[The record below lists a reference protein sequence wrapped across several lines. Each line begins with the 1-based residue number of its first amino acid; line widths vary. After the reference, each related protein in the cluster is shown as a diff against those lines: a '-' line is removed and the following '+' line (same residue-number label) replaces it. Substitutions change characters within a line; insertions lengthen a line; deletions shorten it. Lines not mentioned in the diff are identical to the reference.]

1 MTKFN
6 KSASNNLA
14 IKSGSAY
21 IFSNILINAT
31 SIITAPIFSRLL
43 TTSDYGI
50 VSNFMAWQSIGL
62 VLIGLGLSYSIG
74 SAKIDFPEEFNQFLA
89 SIQTLSSIS
98 GLFFLFS
105 AIIFIEPLSN
115 WMELDKILV
124 IINFVYLLLIPS
136 VIYTQ
141 EKYKYQFD
149 YKKNIFIS
157 LFNTVGSVVM
167 CLLFILLFFDK
178 NRYIGR
184 VIGLIFPMSILGI
197 YFYFN
202 IIKNGW
208 NVNFKKYWN
217 YALKI
222 SIPIIPHTLGMLVL
236 TQLDRLMITKLIGY
250 SEAGLYSFGFS
261 YASII
266 ALFSNAISQAFQPWL
281 FENYKN
287 ENLNEIKSTSNSLML
302 FISFITILLISVGP
316 EAIKILGP
324 ENFWQAKYVIMPLVI
339 GSLFQYLAATYTSIQ
354 VYCKKTFF
362 IPIGTLLA
370 ASINFG
376 LNLILIP
383 IYGFEGAAFS
393 TLLSFVAYSF
403 FHMLVYKRVAKKD
416 IYDDKY
422 LWFIGLSTTILS
434 YFIYL
439 TYDLFFW
446 RYFLLLIILSLLYI
460 FEKKKILSIFQ
471 FIFEKYR

>member
-167 CLLFILLFFDK
+167 CLLFILLFFPPF
-178 NRYIGR
+178 
-184 VIGLIFPMSILGI
+184 FPD
-197 YFYFN
+197 FR
-202 IIKNGW
+202 
-208 NVNFKKYWN
+208 
-217 YALKI
+217 A
-222 SIPIIPHTLGMLVL
+222 
-236 TQLDRLMITKLIGY
+236 
-250 SEAGLYSFGFS
+250 
-261 YASII
+261 
-266 ALFSNAISQAFQPWL
+266 
-281 FENYKN
+281 
-287 ENLNEIKSTSNSLML
+287 
-302 FISFITILLISVGP
+302 
-316 EAIKILGP
+316 
-324 ENFWQAKYVIMPLVI
+324 
-339 GSLFQYLAATYTSIQ
+339 
-354 VYCKKTFF
+354 
-362 IPIGTLLA
+362 
-370 ASINFG
+370 
-376 LNLILIP
+376 
-383 IYGFEGAAFS
+383 
-393 TLLSFVAYSF
+393 F
-403 FHMLVYKRVAKKD
+403 FH
-416 IYDDKY
+416 
-422 LWFIGLSTTILS
+422 S
-434 YFIYL
+434 
-439 TYDLFFW
+439 
-446 RYFLLLIILSLLYI
+446 
-460 FEKKKILSIFQ
+460 
-471 FIFEKYR
+471 